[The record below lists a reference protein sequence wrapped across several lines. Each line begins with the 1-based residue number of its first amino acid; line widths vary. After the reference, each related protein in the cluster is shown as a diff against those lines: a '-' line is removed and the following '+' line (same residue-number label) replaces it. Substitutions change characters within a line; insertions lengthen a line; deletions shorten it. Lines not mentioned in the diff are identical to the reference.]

1 MSNND
6 DIKILKDE
14 NYNEKSAWNYDVS
27 RNEEIN
33 KSSKRA
39 WTVAIISLIITL
51 FLGFA
56 LMLLT
61 PLKTVELMVVKV
73 DKNGFVDIITK
84 LDEQVLT
91 TTEAMDKSF
100 VNRYVKTKE
109 QYYFETLNQDFET
122 VQMLSSP
129 NVQKKYIAEMTDKEK
144 GKANI
149 LKDKIGIEVK
159 ILSIVLTNKSD
170 EKIATVRIETIKKS
184 KNNDNAPEKEIKVV
198 TLTYD
203 YLPIKQNASLRLEN
217 PLGFIVNTY
226 RVDEEI
232 KE

>member
-1 MSNND
+1 MATKNITD
-6 DIKILKDE
+6 D
-14 NYNEKSAWNYDVS
+14 NFNEKDAFDFEDS
-27 RNEEIN
+27 RNYLII
-33 KSSKRA
+33 KSNRRA
-39 WTVAIISLIITL
+39 WTVATISLIVTL
-51 FLGFA
+51 ILA
-56 LMLLT
+56 LAVVLLT
-61 PLKTVELMVVKV
+61 PLKTVELAIVKV
-73 DKNGFVDIITK
+73 DKNGFVDIVTQ
-84 LDEQVLT
+84 LDEQVIT
-91 TTEAMDKSF
+91 TDEAIDKSF
-100 VNRYVKTKE
+100 IYRYVKTKE

-170 EKIATVRIETIKKS
+170 EKIARVRIETIKKS
-184 KNNDNAPEKEIKVV
+184 KNNDNGPEKEIKVV

>member
-1 MSNND
+1 MATKNITD
-6 DIKILKDE
+6 D
-14 NYNEKSAWNYDVS
+14 NFNEKDAFDFEDS
-27 RNEEIN
+27 RNYLII
-33 KSSKRA
+33 KSNRRA
-39 WTVAIISLIITL
+39 WTVATISLIVTL
-51 FLGFA
+51 ILA
-56 LMLLT
+56 LAVVLLT
-61 PLKTVELMVVKV
+61 PLKTVELAIVKV
-73 DKNGFVDIITK
+73 DKNGFVDIVTQ
-84 LDEQVLT
+84 LDEQIIT
-91 TTEAMDKSF
+91 TDEAIDKSF
-100 VNRYVKTKE
+100 IYRYVKTKE

-217 PLGFIVNTY
+217 PLGFVVTSY

>member
-1 MSNND
+1 MKKD
-6 DIKILKDE
+6 EKILTDD
-14 NYNEKSAWNYDVS
+14 NYNQQSAWDYDS
-27 RNEEIN
+27 ARSYLID
-33 KSSKRA
+33 KSNKRA
-39 WTVAIISLIITL
+39 WKITYISLTL
-51 FLGFA
+51 TIMLGIA
-56 LMLLT
+56 VMLLT

-73 DKNGFVDIITK
+73 DKNGFVDIVTQ
-84 LDEQVLT
+84 LDEQVIT
-91 TTEAMDKSF
+91 TDEAIDKSF
-100 VNRYVKTKE
+100 IYRYVKTKE

-217 PLGFIVNTY
+217 PLGFVVTSY

>member
-1 MSNND
+1 MSKNKD
-6 DIKILKDE
+6 DVKYITDE

-39 WTVAIISLIITL
+39 WIVAFISLIMTL

-84 LDEQVLT
+84 LDEQVIT
-91 TTEAMDKSF
+91 TDEAIDKSF

-109 QYYFETLNQDFET
+109 QYYFETLNADFET
-122 VQMLSSP
+122 VQMFSAQK
-129 NVQKKYIAEMTDKEK
+129 VQKDYVESMTNKQN
-144 GKANI
+144 GKATV
-149 LKDKIGIEVK
+149 LGDKHSIEVK
-159 ILSIVLTNKSD
+159 ILSIVLSNKNGERMATIRVETTKKTKNSNTD
-170 EKIATVRIETIKKS
+170 EK
-184 KNNDNAPEKEIKVV
+184 DIKVI
-198 TLTYD
+198 TLTYE

-217 PLGFIVNTY
+217 PLGFIVNSY

-232 KE
+232 IE

>member
-1 MSNND
+1 MNKD
-6 DIKILKDE
+6 KKILTDE
-14 NYNEKSAWNYDVS
+14 NYNEESGWDYDLARSYLIKKSN
-27 RNEEIN
+27 
-33 KSSKRA
+33 KRA
-39 WTVAIISLIITL
+39 WTITYISLALTIM
-51 FLGFA
+51 LGLA
-56 LMLLT
+56 IMLLT

-73 DKNGFVDIITK
+73 DKNGFIDIVTQ
-84 LDEQVLT
+84 LDEQVIT
-91 TTEAMDKSF
+91 TDEAIDKSF
-100 VNRYVKTKE
+100 VYRYVKTKE
-109 QYYFETLNQDFET
+109 QYYFETLNQDFQT
-122 VQMLSSP
+122 VQMLSSS
-129 NVQKKYIAEMTDKEK
+129 NVQKKYIEEMTDKEK

-170 EKIATVRIETIKKS
+170 EKIATVRIETTKKA
-184 KNNDNAPEKEIKVV
+184 KNNDNETEKDIKVV

>member
-1 MSNND
+1 MKKD
-6 DIKILKDE
+6 EKILTDD
-14 NYNEKSAWNYDVS
+14 NYNQQSAWDYDS
-27 RNEEIN
+27 ARSYLID
-33 KSSKRA
+33 KSTKRA
-39 WTVAIISLIITL
+39 WKITYISLTL
-51 FLGFA
+51 KIMLGIA
-56 LMLLT
+56 VMLLT

-73 DKNGFVDIITK
+73 DKNGFVDIITQ
-84 LDEQVLT
+84 LDEQVIT
-91 TTEAMDKSF
+91 TDEAIDKSF
-100 VNRYVKTKE
+100 IYRYVKTKE

-217 PLGFIVNTY
+217 PLGFVVTSY